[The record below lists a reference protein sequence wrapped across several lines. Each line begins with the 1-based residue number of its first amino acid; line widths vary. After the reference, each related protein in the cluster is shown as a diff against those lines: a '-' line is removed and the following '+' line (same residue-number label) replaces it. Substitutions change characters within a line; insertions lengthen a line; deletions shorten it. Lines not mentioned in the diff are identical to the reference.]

1 MHKEKI
7 KQTTQTTYER
17 TKMSDVTDKNFKP
30 AIVNMFKEL
39 KETVLK
45 EIKVD
50 MMTMSHQTENTNK
63 EI

>member
-1 MHKEKI
+1 
-7 KQTTQTTYER
+7 
-17 TKMSDVTDKNFKP
+17 MSDVTDKNFKA